1 MGESYCYK
9 FMEETQLNEVV
20 KMGCS
25 SFFCNGIRNRC
36 METDLLGMRGT
47 LCCCNDRHYS
57 CAFPNGKLTQQDPV
71 KLGDFPKE
79 GEDIVHPKEKG
90 TVTTDGT
97 PPVANS
103 VEQTGN
109 SEGNSNSRYQPTTIF
124 SAILTLI
131 LCKMI

>member
-1 MGESYCYK
+1 MSTLQFFLLFCISYG
-9 FMEETQLNEVV
+9 FSIMLASEA
-20 KMGCS
+20 
-25 SFFCNGIRNRC
+25 
-36 METDLLGMRGT
+36 
-47 LCCCNDRHYS
+47 

-79 GEDIVHPKEKG
+79 GEDIVHPKDKL

-103 VEQTGN
+103 VEQIGN